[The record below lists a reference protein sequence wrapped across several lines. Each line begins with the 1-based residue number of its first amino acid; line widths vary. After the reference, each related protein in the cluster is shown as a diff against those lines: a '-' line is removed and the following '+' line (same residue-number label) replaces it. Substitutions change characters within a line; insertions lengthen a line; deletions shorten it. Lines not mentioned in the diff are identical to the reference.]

1 MIKEFLNKVFNTEFV
16 PMSEVRKIKVRLVMV
31 FLFVLT
37 IITIPYST
45 IFDYSSNLKI
55 ITIVGLFLLIGVMWL
70 LLKVEKI
77 LIAIQL
83 TIIYSI
89 ILTLF
94 YTQGVN
100 SFYAYIFFYISLSVI
115 IFYQELYSYLLYGT
129 FLVLIGG
136 YYTLTFSEGLV
147 AISDIPGAVYVY
159 ITILIMFYLINFVII
174 LHNEKIYTDLNYEW
188 VKMNYVIHNYQND
201 ILYYLEDMRQGL
213 HKSPIYEN
221 LEFQKAAFELSTFIA
236 QQILKD
242 GKEIINLMDLYVY
255 IHEKGLDQ
263 ILNNDEISTAMKKTS
278 NMLGKYLLNENTDM
292 FGMIINFYIRFQDTD
307 KYQENRYSYKLDDL
321 TEYKDEQVIAFC
333 LIYASM
339 SYEIEKNKEWQK
351 IEMLREETVKDIFEN
366 IDLSEFFSN
375 QVIAFYNDN
384 FDMIVEYLTD
394 RK

>member
-384 FDMIVEYLTD
+384 YDMIVEYLTD